1 MDNPAGRTNLT
12 FIKIQG
18 TARRAALSLLL
29 QKCSSRH
36 IANLQMPCYT
46 IITLFR
52 YIDSRRCCAG
62 LYRSRSYGTPNQMA
76 HTLCAFF
83 LSWAF
88 AAFFYGQRSC
98 VLGSQRRHCPEP
110 TLPPAAALAVLT
122 AAMLILPRCWHS
134 CPRRRMPVPFTIRC
148 ISSPH
153 RILLRLCA
161 ALIALWGF
169 ALLYFDQSD
178 GSFRLLA
185 VAFCLLTASCLLLL
199 SSSPSHAALAL
210 AEITCCSTGWLAV
223 LFSRHASD
231 PVLPDFWPPL
241 LALCATSLSA
251 CFLTSAACGWPKL
264 RRTMFA
270 LLAGGTLCLIAFGR
284 LLRSDFFALFFAY
297 LAAALWQLH
306 GAFCLSFRPPRKRRI
321 APSEILSL
329 CGPPLGAPLFPYR
342 DSAHPG

>member
-1 MDNPAGRTNLT
+1 
-12 FIKIQG
+12 
-18 TARRAALSLLL
+18 
-29 QKCSSRH
+29 
-36 IANLQMPCYT
+36 
-46 IITLFR
+46 
-52 YIDSRRCCAG
+52 
-62 LYRSRSYGTPNQMA
+62 MA

-88 AAFFYGQRSC
+88 AAFFTGSAAASWS
-98 VLGSQRRHCPEP
+98 SQRRHCPEP
-110 TLPPAAALAVLT
+110 TFLPAAALAVLT
-122 AAMLILPRCWHS
+122 AAMLILAALLAQLPPPQDARSFHH
-134 CPRRRMPVPFTIRC
+134 TLY
-148 ISSPH
+148 SSPH

-185 VAFCLLTASCLLLL
+185 VAFCLLTALCLLLL

-270 LLAGGTLCLIAFGR
+270 LLAGGTLCLIA
-284 LLRSDFFALFFAY
+284 
-297 LAAALWQLH
+297 LADCCAVTFSPRFLH
-306 GAFCLSFRPPRKRRI
+306 IWPPPCGSCMVHSVFSFRPPRKRRI
-321 APSEILSL
+321 APSEILL
-329 CGPPLGAPLFPYR
+329 CGAALFGRPAFR
-342 DSAHPG
+342 TATSCTPRLTPRRSTIKTGRRCRSRFLFDGRF